1 MTKPVPTLANVLP
14 GYPALTLGTML
25 MPAEQT
31 IATLHQAIALGYR
44 AFDAAPIYGNE
55 HAVGEALRTAPIPRE
70 ELFVTTKLWNS
81 SHRYDDAL
89 AAFDRTA
96 GRLGLETV
104 DLYLIHWPVPTR
116 GHYVEAWK
124 ALVRLKEEGRVRA
137 IGVSNFLPEHL
148 DRIIDATGVV
158 PAANQIEI
166 NPAHQQAAL
175 RAANHERGIVSQAW
189 SPFGNGGSLADPDLA
204 ALAARLGCTPG
215 QAVLRWHLQSGVH
228 PVVKASS
235 PAHMAENLAASTA
248 PFDAADLAAMASFDR
263 GASCFGLDPHTF
275 EAPDGYEDYCP

>member
-1 MTKPVPTLANVLP
+1 MAAPAPSLSDVLP

-25 MPAEQT
+25 MPADQT
-31 IATLHQAIALGYR
+31 FATLHQAMALGYR
-44 AFDAAPIYGNE
+44 AFDTAPIYGNE
-55 HAVGEALRTAPIPRE
+55 HAVGEALRTASIPRE
-70 ELFVTTKLWNS
+70 ELFITTKLWNS

-89 AAFDRTA
+89 AAFDRTIE
-96 GRLGLETV
+96 RLGLDTV

-148 DRIIDATGVV
+148 DRIIDATGEV

-166 NPAHQQAAL
+166 NPSHQQASL
-175 RAANHERGIVSQAW
+175 RAANRERGIVSQAW
-189 SPFGNGGSLADPDLA
+189 SPFGNGGSLSDPA
-204 ALAARLGCTPG
+204 ISALAERLGRTPG

-235 PAHMAENLAASTA
+235 AHHLAENLAASAA
-248 PFDAADLAAMASFDR
+248 PLEPADFAAMTALDR
-263 GASCFGLDPHTF
+263 GASCFGLDAETF
-275 EAPDGYEDYCP
+275 EAPQGYEDYCP